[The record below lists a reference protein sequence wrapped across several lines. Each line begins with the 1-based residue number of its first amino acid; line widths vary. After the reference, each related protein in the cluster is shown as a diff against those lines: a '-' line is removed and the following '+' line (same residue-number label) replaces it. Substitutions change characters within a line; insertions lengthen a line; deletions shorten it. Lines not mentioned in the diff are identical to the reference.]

1 MATITVSATDT
12 AAAMDEIF
20 QKLGDD
26 ALILETANRNGKIEM
41 VATNDAAHRVKV
53 KPSKTAK
60 KAPAFTE
67 LFDQKLVQEDNSGKP
82 FGEADV
88 TADFALKTL
97 VKSQSDEASAS
108 SDIAALR
115 KDMAILKSMMTGMM
129 ITDENGL
136 SEKLGHSTTIKL
148 RQAGFSADIVSELQH
163 AYEGQAYEK
172 ARLSFMHELA
182 RQLVRPHAEDLFEAR
197 LICVVG
203 SSGSGKTT
211 LATKIAAHCKE
222 NGIANNMIL
231 GTVTAERIAG
241 ETIKDHARLMNM
253 PSVDFPLAEL
263 PIRVKETSRR
273 MIMDVSA
280 QPDQAVA
287 AIRKATAALD
297 PARVAVIQAIPGGSS
312 GVMIQHQC
320 KLYKQL
326 SPTIALTKLDEC
338 EATPPELCS
347 LLTHGNGIGLL
358 TGTKSIVGGIAIAT
372 DAILAQYLKEN
383 C

>member
-41 VATNDAAHRVKV
+41 VATNDAAHRAKV
-53 KPSKTAK
+53 KPSKAAK

-67 LFDQKLVQEDNSGKP
+67 LFDQKMVQAPIEDMPQEN
-82 FGEADV
+82 ANV
-88 TADFALKTL
+88 TADFALKAL
-97 VKSQSDEASAS
+97 AKNQSEGQS
-108 SDIAALR
+108 SPSDMAAMR
-115 KDMAILKSMMTGMM
+115 KDMAILKSMLTGMM

-148 RQAGFSADIVSELQH
+148 RQAGFSPDVVNELQH
-163 AYEGQAYEK
+163 AFEGQAYEK
-172 ARLSFMHELA
+172 ARLSFMNELA
-182 RQLVRPHAEDLFEAR
+182 RQLIRPNTEDLFEAR

-222 NGIANNMIL
+222 TGIANNMIL
-231 GTVTAERIAG
+231 GTVTSERQSG
-241 ETIKDHARLMNM
+241 DTIKDHARLMNM

-263 PIRVKETSRR
+263 PIRIKETSRR

-297 PARVAVIQAIPGGSS
+297 PARVAVVQAIPGGSS
-312 GVMIQHQC
+312 SVMIAHQC
-320 KLYKQL
+320 ALYKQL

>member
-1 MATITVSATDT
+1 MATITVSAADT

-53 KPSKTAK
+53 RPSKAPK

-67 LFDQKLVQEDNSGKP
+67 LFDQKLIQEHVEGTLEDEGI
-82 FGEADV
+82 
-88 TADFALKTL
+88 TADFALKAL
-97 VKSQSDEASAS
+97 AKSQSEPTSTPSDMASM
-108 SDIAALR
+108 R

-148 RQAGFSADIVSELQH
+148 RQAGFTPEVVSELQH
-163 AYEGQAYEK
+163 AFEGQSYEK

-182 RQLVRPHAEDLFEAR
+182 RQLVRPHTEDLFEAR

-222 NGIANNMIL
+222 TGIANNMIL
-231 GTVTAERIAG
+231 GTVTSERVAG

-263 PIRVKETSRR
+263 SLREKETSRR

-297 PARVAVIQAIPGGSS
+297 PARVAVVQAIPGGRSS
-312 GVMIQHQC
+312 VMIGHQC
-320 KLYKQL
+320 NLYKQL

-372 DAILAQYLKEN
+372 EAILAQYLKEN

>member
-41 VATNDAAHRVKV
+41 VATNDAAQRVKV
-53 KPSKTAK
+53 KPSKATK

-67 LFDQKLVQEDNSGKP
+67 LFDQKLVQEQAEDTPQGDANL
-82 FGEADV
+82 
-88 TADFALKTL
+88 TADFALKAL
-97 VKSQSDEASAS
+97 AKSQSDDRSTP
-108 SDIAALR
+108 SDMAAMR

-136 SEKLGHSTTIKL
+136 SEKLGHSTTVKL
-148 RQAGFSADIVSELQH
+148 RQAGFSPEVVTELQH
-163 AYEGQAYEK
+163 AFEGQDYEK
-172 ARLSFMHELA
+172 GRLNFMHELA
-182 RQLVRPHAEDLFEAR
+182 RQLVRSHTEDLFEAR

-222 NGIANNMIL
+222 TGIANNMIL
-231 GTVTAERIAG
+231 GTVTSERLAG

-263 PIRVKETSRR
+263 SIRVKETSRR

-280 QPDQAVA
+280 EPDQAVA

-297 PARVAVIQAIPGGSS
+297 PARVAVVQAIPGGSS
-312 GVMIQHQC
+312 SVMISHQC

-326 SPTIALTKLDEC
+326 APTIALTKLDEC

>member
-1 MATITVSATDT
+1 M
-12 AAAMDEIF
+12 
-20 QKLGDD
+20 
-26 ALILETANRNGKIEM
+26 
-41 VATNDAAHRVKV
+41 
-53 KPSKTAK
+53 
-60 KAPAFTE
+60 
-67 LFDQKLVQEDNSGKP
+67 
-82 FGEADV
+82 
-88 TADFALKTL
+88 
-97 VKSQSDEASAS
+97 
-108 SDIAALR
+108 R

-136 SEKLGHSTTIKL
+136 SEKLGHSTTVKL
-148 RQAGFSADIVSELQH
+148 RQAGFSPEVVTELQH
-163 AYEGQAYEK
+163 AFEGQAYEK
-172 ARLSFMHELA
+172 GRLNFMHELA
-182 RQLVRPHAEDLFEAR
+182 RQLVRSHTEDLFEAR

-222 NGIANNMIL
+222 TGIANNMIL
-231 GTVTAERIAG
+231 GTVTSERLAG

-263 PIRVKETSRR
+263 SIRVKETSRR

-280 QPDQAVA
+280 EPDQAVA

-297 PARVAVIQAIPGGSS
+297 PARVAVVQAIPGGSS
-312 GVMIQHQC
+312 SVMISHQC

-326 SPTIALTKLDEC
+326 APTIALTKLDEC

>member
-1 MATITVSATDT
+1 
-12 AAAMDEIF
+12 
-20 QKLGDD
+20 
-26 ALILETANRNGKIEM
+26 
-41 VATNDAAHRVKV
+41 
-53 KPSKTAK
+53 
-60 KAPAFTE
+60 
-67 LFDQKLVQEDNSGKP
+67 
-82 FGEADV
+82 
-88 TADFALKTL
+88 
-97 VKSQSDEASAS
+97 
-108 SDIAALR
+108 
-115 KDMAILKSMMTGMM
+115 
-129 ITDENGL
+129 
-136 SEKLGHSTTIKL
+136 
-148 RQAGFSADIVSELQH
+148 
-163 AYEGQAYEK
+163 
-172 ARLSFMHELA
+172 MHELA
-182 RQLVRPHAEDLFEAR
+182 RQLVRPNAEDLFEAR

>member
-53 KPSKTAK
+53 KPSKAAK

-67 LFDQKLVQEDNSGKP
+67 LFDQKLVQEQAEDTPQGDANL
-82 FGEADV
+82 
-88 TADFALKTL
+88 TADFALKAL
-97 VKSQSDEASAS
+97 AKSQSDDRSTP
-108 SDIAALR
+108 SDMATMR

-136 SEKLGHSTTIKL
+136 SEKLGHSTTVKL
-148 RQAGFSADIVSELQH
+148 RQAGFSPEVVTELQH
-163 AYEGQAYEK
+163 AFEGQAYEK
-172 ARLSFMHELA
+172 GRLNFMHELA
-182 RQLVRPHAEDLFEAR
+182 RQLVRPHTEDLFEAR

-222 NGIANNMIL
+222 TGIANNMIL
-231 GTVTAERIAG
+231 GTVTSERLAG

-263 PIRVKETSRR
+263 SIRVKETSRR

-280 QPDQAVA
+280 EPDQAVA

-297 PARVAVIQAIPGGSS
+297 PARVAVVQAIPGGSS
-312 GVMIQHQC
+312 SVMISHQC

-326 SPTIALTKLDEC
+326 APTIALTKLDEC

>member
-41 VATNDAAHRVKV
+41 VATNDAAQRVKV
-53 KPSKTAK
+53 RASKAPK

-67 LFDQKLVQEDNSGKP
+67 LFDQKLVQEHVEGTHQDDANI
-82 FGEADV
+82 A
-88 TADFALKTL
+88 TDFALKAL
-97 VKSQSDEASAS
+97 AKNQSDDKSS
-108 SDIAALR
+108 PSDIAAMR
-115 KDMAILKSMMTGMM
+115 KDMAILKSMMSGMM

-148 RQAGFSADIVSELQH
+148 RQAGFSPEIVSELQY
-163 AYEGQAYEK
+163 AFEGQSYEK
-172 ARLSFMHELA
+172 GRLSFMNELA
-182 RQLVRPHAEDLFEAR
+182 RQLIRPKTEDLFEAR

-222 NGIANNMIL
+222 TGIANNMIL
-231 GTVTAERIAG
+231 GTVTSERLAG

-253 PSVDFPLAEL
+253 PSVDFPLEEL
-263 PIRVKETSRR
+263 STRVKETSRR

-297 PARVAVIQAIPGGSS
+297 PARVAVVQAIPGGSS
-312 GVMIQHQC
+312 SVMIAHQC

-326 SPTIALTKLDEC
+326 APTIALTKLDEC

>member
-41 VATNDAAHRVKV
+41 VATNDSAERVRVRPAKA
-53 KPSKTAK
+53 SK

-67 LFDQKLVQEDNSGKP
+67 LFDQKLVDKHDGNISESDS
-82 FGEADV
+82 V
-88 TADFALKTL
+88 TADFALKAL
-97 VKSQSDEASAS
+97 AKSQSEDTSTS
-108 SDIAALR
+108 SDMAAMR
-115 KDMAILKSMMTGMM
+115 KDMASMKSMMTGMM

-136 SEKLGHSTTIKL
+136 SEKLGHSTTVKL
-148 RQAGFSADIVSELQH
+148 RQAGFSPEVVTELQH
-163 AYEGQAYEK
+163 AFEGQPYEK
-172 ARLSFMHELA
+172 ARLGFMNELA
-182 RQLVRPHAEDLFEAR
+182 RQLVRTNTEDLFEAR

-231 GTVTAERIAG
+231 GTVTSERVAG

-253 PSVDFPLAEL
+253 PSVDFPLGEL
-263 PIRVKETSRR
+263 PLRVKETSRR

-297 PARVAVIQAIPGGSS
+297 PARVAVVQAIPGGSS
-312 GVMIQHQC
+312 SVMIAHQC